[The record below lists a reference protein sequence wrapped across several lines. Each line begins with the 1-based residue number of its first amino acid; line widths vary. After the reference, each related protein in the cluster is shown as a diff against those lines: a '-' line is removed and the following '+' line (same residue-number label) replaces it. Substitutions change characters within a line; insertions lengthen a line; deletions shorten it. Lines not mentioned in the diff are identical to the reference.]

1 MQNLSKTQAEE
12 ISSELLEQERARS
25 IWVKNQ
31 LAQRVPALYA
41 NTELKKL
48 EAFEQAL
55 LFEQAKTQFQRDW
68 EITLFFLVVGVVA
81 YTAIWWI
88 RTSSYPKDLMLLVG
102 VIAGTIFFISKTIY
116 LRRVLKRMAK
126 ELLEGRKLQHHNIDH
141 V

>member
-55 LFEQAKTQFQRDW
+55 LFEQAKAQFQRDW
-68 EITLFFLVVGVVA
+68 KTTLFFLVVLIVA
-81 YTAIWWI
+81 CTAMWWI
-88 RTSSYPKDLMLLVG
+88 RTSIYPKDLMLLVG

-116 LRRVLKRMAK
+116 LRRILKGMAT
-126 ELLEGRKLQHHNIDH
+126 ELLEGRKSQ
-141 V
+141 